1 MKHLTHINKLLALPS
16 IALIS
21 NLLLVG
27 TSFGAGL
34 LTPSNSQLPSL
45 EIKQHEVNV
54 IIEDGYAIT
63 QVEQIFHNPHTQDLE
78 AIYSFP
84 VPEKAAVAE
93 FTVWIDGQPVTGEVL
108 EKQKARQIYETEKA
122 AGRDAGLTEKD
133 EYKTFDIS
141 VSPVRAGQDT
151 QIRFSYMQPAHV
163 DTGIG
168 RYVYP
173 LEEGGV
179 DEQKLAFWTANK
191 KVKEKFSFNLQLK
204 SSYPV
209 EALRLPN
216 QPQAVAKQTGTGDWN
231 VQLSSANNTS
241 IESSAAQGSSN
252 QSAFTLDK
260 DLVVYW
266 RHQAGLP
273 GSVDMVTYKSEN
285 SNKGTFMMTL
295 TPGDDLKVMTEGSDW
310 IFVLDTS
317 GSMNGKYATL
327 ADGVQRALTKM
338 RTNDRFRIVLF
349 NSSAR
354 ELTHGYAN
362 ATVENIKHY
371 TNELMN
377 IHPDSGTDLYA
388 GIKKGLSSIDADR
401 TSAIIL
407 VTDGVANIG
416 ETKQRQFIE
425 LLKKKDIRLFTFI
438 MGNSAN
444 RPLLDAMTKASN
456 GFAVSISNSDDIVG
470 KILEAT
476 QKVTHESLHGIK
488 LSINGV
494 KTSDLSPENIGS
506 LYRGQQ
512 LIIFGHYWGDGL
524 ADVRLTG
531 KISGKKKEYSTQV
544 EFPIMESANPELERL
559 WAFASIED
567 MMEEIHDFGE
577 EADIKQAV
585 TDLAIEYSLVSDYT
599 SMIVLRDEVFDA
611 NGIKRSNKERLEK
624 EANAQQAHTQQ
635 KTVSH
640 RVDNN
645 QPMFNKS
652 RASYSG
658 GGGAFDLWTLLLLIP
673 LMVLKLQRR
682 KTK

>member
-1 MKHLTHINKLLALPS
+1 
-16 IALIS
+16 
-21 NLLLVG
+21 
-27 TSFGAGL
+27 
-34 LTPSNSQLPSL
+34 
-45 EIKQHEVNV
+45 
-54 IIEDGYAIT
+54 
-63 QVEQIFHNPHTQDLE
+63 
-78 AIYSFP
+78 
-84 VPEKAAVAE
+84 
-93 FTVWIDGQPVTGEVL
+93 
-108 EKQKARQIYETEKA
+108 
-122 AGRDAGLTEKD
+122 
-133 EYKTFDIS
+133 
-141 VSPVRAGQDT
+141 
-151 QIRFSYMQPAHV
+151 
-163 DTGIG
+163 
-168 RYVYP
+168 
-173 LEEGGV
+173 
-179 DEQKLAFWTANK
+179 
-191 KVKEKFSFNLQLK
+191 
-204 SSYPV
+204 
-209 EALRLPN
+209 
-216 QPQAVAKQTGTGDWN
+216 
-231 VQLSSANNTS
+231 
-241 IESSAAQGSSN
+241 
-252 QSAFTLDK
+252 
-260 DLVVYW
+260 
-266 RHQAGLP
+266 
-273 GSVDMVTYKSEN
+273 
-285 SNKGTFMMTL
+285 
-295 TPGDDLKVMTEGSDW
+295 
-310 IFVLDTS
+310 
-317 GSMNGKYATL
+317 
-327 ADGVQRALTKM
+327 
-338 RTNDRFRIVLF
+338 
-349 NSSAR
+349 
-354 ELTHGYAN
+354 
-362 ATVENIKHY
+362 
-371 TNELMN
+371 MN